1 MPANRE
7 RPNRGGK
14 PLVSVG
20 IDCGFGAPR
29 RGVFCCAYA
38 VPRRFKAMRLNK
50 RSVPNQLKR
59 VSPCAPRFDSMGFG
73 LVSFRRV
80 TVDSS
85 IQVGVSGP
93 TVWVKVEGKGSFL
106 NSGNLKEFAREM
118 LDRGY
123 REFVVDLA
131 DCAMM
136 DSTFMGTMASVAL
149 RLKEIGQGHLHIVH
163 CGNRSQQ
170 LLSGLGLDQIF
181 DIHSDGTRAP
191 ECEAL
196 EQGSK
201 IQTIDSRKRE
211 QTETML
217 EAHEALCEAAPENIL
232 RFKDVLDFLR
242 QDLHHETSSK

>member
-1 MPANRE
+1 MPLR
-7 RPNRGGK
+7 
-14 PLVSVG
+14 LVS
-20 IDCGFGAPR
+20 
-29 RGVFCCAYA
+29 
-38 VPRRFKAMRLNK
+38 
-50 RSVPNQLKR
+50 LKR
-59 VSPCAPRFDSMGFG
+59 A
-73 LVSFRRV
+73 

-85 IQVGVSGP
+85 IQVGVRGP

-149 RLKEIGQGHLHIVH
+149 RLKELGHGHLHIVH

-181 DIHSDGTRAP
+181 DIHSDGASAP
-191 ECEAL
+191 ECAAL
-196 EQGSK
+196 EQAAKEQSSN
-201 IQTIDSRKRE
+201 SRKMD
-211 QTETML
+211 QAETML
-217 EAHEALCEAAPENIL
+217 EAHEALCEAAPENIF

>member
-1 MPANRE
+1 MGGSWQKTAPTCGSK
-7 RPNRGGK
+7 RGLFGRY
-14 PLVSVG
+14 
-20 IDCGFGAPR
+20 GFLTSPIRINSGLFPR
-29 RGVFCCAYA
+29 LA
-38 VPRRFKAMRLNK
+38 
-50 RSVPNQLKR
+50 
-59 VSPCAPRFDSMGFG
+59 RFDS
-73 LVSFRRV
+73 LALDPVSLRSANV
-80 TVDSS
+80 ESS
-85 IQVGVSGP
+85 IQVGVNGP

-123 REFVVDLA
+123 REFVIDLA

-149 RLKEIGQGHLHIVH
+149 RLKEIGHGHLHIVH

-181 DIHSDGTRAP
+181 DIHSDGTGAP

-196 EQGSK
+196 EQASRS
-201 IQTIDSRKRE
+201 QTLDSRKKE

-217 EAHEALCEAAPENIL
+217 EAHEALCEAAPENIF

-242 QDLHHETSSK
+242 QDLHRETSSK

>member
-1 MPANRE
+1 LHSE
-7 RPNRGGK
+7 SVDGG
-14 PLVSVG
+14 
-20 IDCGFGAPR
+20 IF
-29 RGVFCCAYA
+29 
-38 VPRRFKAMRLNK
+38 
-50 RSVPNQLKR
+50 Q
-59 VSPCAPRFDSMGFG
+59 SPDRFDSMALR
-73 LVSFRRV
+73 LVSFGRV

-85 IQVGVSGP
+85 IQVGVRGP

-136 DSTFMGTMASVAL
+136 DSTFMGTMASIAL
-149 RLKEIGQGHLHIVH
+149 RLKELGHGHLHIVH

-181 DIHSDGTRAP
+181 DIHSDGARAP
-191 ECEAL
+191 ECDAL
-196 EQGSK
+196 EQATRDQSPH
-201 IQTIDSRKRE
+201 SRKKE
-211 QTETML
+211 EAETML
-217 EAHEALCEAAPENIL
+217 EAHEALCEAAPENIF

>member
-1 MPANRE
+1 MALR
-7 RPNRGGK
+7 
-14 PLVSVG
+14 
-20 IDCGFGAPR
+20 
-29 RGVFCCAYA
+29 
-38 VPRRFKAMRLNK
+38 
-50 RSVPNQLKR
+50 
-59 VSPCAPRFDSMGFG
+59 
-73 LVSFRRV
+73 LVSFGRV

-85 IQVGVSGP
+85 IQVGVRGP

-123 REFVVDLA
+123 REFVIDLA

-149 RLKEIGQGHLHIVH
+149 RLKEIGHGHLHIVH

-181 DIHSDGTRAP
+181 DIHSDGAHAP

-196 EQGSK
+196 DE
-201 IQTIDSRKRE
+201 
-211 QTETML
+211 L
-217 EAHEALCEAAPENIL
+217 P
-232 RFKDVLDFLR
+232 
-242 QDLHHETSSK
+242 ETSHRIPGKRKTQKQCWRLTKRFARRRRKISFALRTFSIS

>member
-1 MPANRE
+1 M
-7 RPNRGGK
+7 
-14 PLVSVG
+14 
-20 IDCGFGAPR
+20 
-29 RGVFCCAYA
+29 
-38 VPRRFKAMRLNK
+38 
-50 RSVPNQLKR
+50 
-59 VSPCAPRFDSMGFG
+59 
-73 LVSFRRV
+73 
-80 TVDSS
+80 DSS

-149 RLKEIGQGHLHIVH
+149 RLRELGHGHLHIVH
-163 CGNRSQQ
+163 CGNRSQE

-181 DIHSDGTRAP
+181 DIRDNGSNPPDCG
-191 ECEAL
+191 AL
-196 EQGSK
+196 ERTPTVRSPQEK
-201 IQTIDSRKRE
+201 KKE

-217 EAHEALCEAAPENIL
+217 AAHEALCEAAPENIL

-242 QDLHHETSSK
+242 QDLHHETPSK